1 MTLANANA
9 YRYNITVADF
19 DAAISLK
26 SIAIEVWRFD
36 NMKNFLFGLL
46 TAVMMFGFGN
56 FAQASDFDTQNMCC
70 RGNYYCASDNGS
82 DYCYNSDGEYCGRY
96 GCGGNYRR

>member
-1 MTLANANA
+1 
-9 YRYNITVADF
+9 
-19 DAAISLK
+19 
-26 SIAIEVWRFD
+26 
-36 NMKNFLFGLL
+36 MKNFLFGLL

-70 RGNYYCASDNGS
+70 RGNYYCASDNGG

-96 GCGGNYRR
+96 GCGDNYRR